1 MKKSARAMTK
11 KSRAIKTRLRRF
23 IFLAAAAVPF
33 ILAGNAMAQPTVAP
47 TDGEPVGPAA
57 GETLA
62 SYNISQSWELG
73 YRFASVGGDY
83 GKYRSD
89 VNYRNGLRLLS
100 GSLLVHS
107 LEGHGNW
114 FDEIALTTAGLGND
128 PYQSAT
134 FRIQKNRL
142 YRYDMLWRSN
152 DYFNPGLVVASGE
165 HLEDTTHR
173 WQDHDLT
180 LFPQSAF
187 RIHAG
192 YGRTT
197 EDGPTLTTEQ
207 EFNAQG
213 DVFPIFR
220 NDRQQYNE
228 YRLGFDARFKAFRL
242 TVQRRW
248 EYFRD
253 DSAGAVI
260 LTEAGTP
267 PAALASF
274 QSSQPYRGRTP
285 SWMGNLIGE
294 YSWIVINARA
304 AYAGGTGDFV
314 QDEIAAGINRGG
326 VTQSQQIA
334 VTGSGDRPAL
344 TGDFNVTL
352 FPTSRLSVVNSF
364 SVANTRMVGNNEFTQ
379 FNDAT
384 FAFST
389 INFQFL
395 GIRLLTNSTDVRYR
409 FTKKF
414 DVSGGFRYV
423 DRLIRSIEDAASPGE
438 ALTGLSAEQSNHTIA
453 GVAGINWLPLTG
465 LRMHFEGEVGT
476 NDNPFAPISLRNYH
490 VLRASAAYRRKSL
503 SYSGAYREN
512 YNNNSIVVTAY
523 SSHARTYSA
532 DASWTAKSGISFDAS
547 YSRLHLDTIGGIAFF
562 AGTPFPVSTTGESI
576 YVSNIH
582 ALNIGTHFAVTKRA
596 DLYIGYSLT
605 KDTGDGRGSLAV
617 QPTAAGQVFYNVQT
631 FPLTYQTPLAHVS
644 VRISEKLRWN
654 AGYQYYGYHEE
665 FGLLSEIQNYRAHTG
680 YTSLLW
686 AF

>member
-1 MKKSARAMTK
+1 
-11 KSRAIKTRLRRF
+11 
-23 IFLAAAAVPF
+23 
-33 ILAGNAMAQPTVAP
+33 MAQPSAAA
-47 TDGEPVGPAA
+47 TDGVTVGPPA
-57 GETLA
+57 GDTFA
-62 SYNISQSWELG
+62 NYNISQSWELG

-89 VNYRNGLRLLS
+89 VNYRNGVRLLS
-100 GSLLVHS
+100 GSLLVRS
-107 LEGHGNW
+107 LEGHGKW

-152 DYFNPGLVVASGE
+152 DYFNPGLTVASGE

-197 EDGPTLTTEQ
+197 ENGPTLTTEQ
-207 EFNAQG
+207 EFNASG
-213 DVFPIFR
+213 DVFPIF
-220 NDRQQYNE
+220 NNERQQYNE
-228 YRLGFDARFKAFRL
+228 YRLGFDARIKAFRL

-253 DSAGAVI
+253 DSAGTVTF
-260 LTEAGTP
+260 TEPGTP
-267 PAALASF
+267 PAALTNF
-274 QSSQPYRGRTP
+274 QTSQPYRGNTQ

-294 YSWIVINARA
+294 FSWIVINARA
-304 AYAGGTGDFV
+304 SYAGGRGDFV
-314 QDEIAAGINRGG
+314 QNEYAAGINRGG
-326 VTQSQQIA
+326 AEQNEQVA
-334 VTGSGDRPAL
+334 VTGAGERPAL
-344 TGDFNVTL
+344 TGDFNFTL
-352 FPTSRLSVVNSF
+352 FPTSRLSVVSSS
-364 SVANTRMVGNNEFTQ
+364 SVSDTRMVGDNEFTQ

-389 INFQFL
+389 IDFQFL

-409 FTKKF
+409 FSKKF
-414 DVSGGFRYV
+414 DVFAGLRYA
-423 DRLIRSIEDAASPGE
+423 DRVIRSIEDAATPGS
-438 ALTGLSAEQSNHTIA
+438 ALTGLIAEQSNHTTA
-453 GVAGINWLPLTG
+453 GAAGMNWLPLTG

-476 NDNPFAPISLRNYH
+476 NNNPFAPISQRNYH
-490 VLRASAAYRRKSL
+490 ALRASAGYHRKSL
-503 SYSGAYREN
+503 TYSAGYREN
-512 YNNNSIVVTAY
+512 YNNNSIVVTSY

-532 DASWTAKSGISFDAS
+532 DASWTAKSGLSVDAS
-547 YSRLHLDTIGGIAFF
+547 YSKLHLDTIGGIAFF
-562 AGTPFPVSTTGESI
+562 AGTPFPVSTTGDSI

-582 ALNIGTHFAVTKRA
+582 ALNIGTHFTVAKRA
-596 DLYIGYSLT
+596 DLYLGYNLT
-605 KDTGDGRGSLAV
+605 KDTGDGRNSLAV
-617 QPTAAGQVFYNVQT
+617 QPTAAAQVFYNVQT
-631 FPLTYQTPLAHVS
+631 FPLTYQTPLAHLS
-644 VRISEKLRWN
+644 IRISERLRWN

-665 FGLLSEIQNYRAHTG
+665 FGVLSAMQNYRAHTG